1 MGSITTGIGLISG
14 INTAQL
20 IEGLLAIEA
29 RGKTNLQT
37 RVATLQAQ
45 RTALMDINARLLNM
59 KTASRAFRLDKIFQ
73 STLASSSNE
82 EILSATAAK
91 NAQPGSFQFIVRQL
105 VSTSQ
110 QLSRGFADRATT
122 PLGLTSMSFEF
133 GRGGLAVD
141 RNLEELN
148 GGNGVAR
155 GKIVITDRS
164 GAQETIDLTDVA
176 TLNEVIERINSASTV
191 NVTARISSD
200 GLVITDN
207 TGGTGTLTIAN
218 AAGFTTATDLG
229 IAGSAAGD
237 TLIGQ
242 NINTIGANTSLSSLN
257 DGNGVLI
264 RNNVPDFRITARDGT
279 VIDVDLGRINLPIT
293 PSTLLSDLN
302 NGKGITLGDDDNKD
316 IKFVDRDGNE
326 YEVNLTGIT
335 TVNGLITRVAAET
348 GGRIQ
353 IGIHADGARLTV
365 TDTQGGDGPL
375 KVLGAGV
382 NGTKTAT
389 ELGILNE
396 AGVEADSFNGQVIP
410 NTISDPP
417 AATLGDVINRINNAS
432 NNNGRIIASLA
443 ADGVSLQLTD
453 TTGGAGNL
461 IVRGTAANPLAAAA
475 LGIETDASGI
485 AGNTIQGR
493 RLVAALGS
501 VLVNNLNG
509 GSGLNGAT
517 ELTITDRAGVQ
528 FSVSNLD
535 SYASLSEIIDA
546 INQAAAAAGAAI
558 EVDYNNTGNG
568 LQITDSSGG
577 VSNLIVTGD
586 AAAALGIETDPAGT
600 ASNTVRGTNLQ
611 HRYVSEATKLSDL
624 NYGRGIG
631 LGKFKITDSLG
642 ASATIDIGSDAVT
655 LYDVIAEI
663 NSRGLAI
670 NARINDTGDGL
681 VIESKLEDG
690 QVAVRK
696 LTITSV
702 SGTTAKDL
710 NILGEAA
717 SVEDGMIDGSYERT
731 VTFNE
736 SDTLAAVV
744 SKINSAGIPVSAS
757 IINSG
762 SGATPFRLNFTS
774 DIGGRM
780 GELHIDTGDFDL
792 GLTIISRGQDAKVLF
807 GSGENAFLVTSNSNT
822 VTDVVDG
829 LTLNLKQVSDEPVTI
844 TVNRD
849 DQAITEAVRQFV
861 TAFNDVIGRINQY
874 DFYDIDTKQKGP
886 LLGNPITA
894 RVREAMYR
902 IQQGK
907 AQGVT
912 TQYQYLRQ
920 VGITIG
926 KNGELS
932 FNQEKFREAL
942 ENDRQAVENLFA
954 TFESTVSGPEEIAPG
969 VTIQNSKPNVTARGF
984 GDLFDNL
991 MDQLTNSIDGTV
1003 TMADRNFQDR
1013 IDATNKRIQEFDVR
1027 LEAKRLRLEQQFVAM
1042 ETALA
1047 KLQGQ
1052 SNALSSLSLNFGML
1066 MMR

>member
-45 RTALMDINARLLNM
+45 RTAVMDINARLLNM
-59 KTASRAFRLDKIFQ
+59 KTASRAVRLDKIIHA
-73 STLASSSNE
+73 TLASSSNE

-365 TDTQGGDGPL
+365 TDTQG
-375 KVLGAGV
+375 
-382 NGTKTAT
+382 
-389 ELGILNE
+389 
-396 AGVEADSFNGQVIP
+396 
-410 NTISDPP
+410 
-417 AATLGDVINRINNAS
+417 
-432 NNNGRIIASLA
+432 
-443 ADGVSLQLTD
+443 
-453 TTGGAGNL
+453 
-461 IVRGTAANPLAAAA
+461 
-475 LGIETDASGI
+475 
-485 AGNTIQGR
+485 
-493 RLVAALGS
+493 
-501 VLVNNLNG
+501 
-509 GSGLNGAT
+509 
-517 ELTITDRAGVQ
+517 
-528 FSVSNLD
+528 
-535 SYASLSEIIDA
+535 
-546 INQAAAAAGAAI
+546 
-558 EVDYNNTGNG
+558 
-568 LQITDSSGG
+568 
-577 VSNLIVTGD
+577 
-586 AAAALGIETDPAGT
+586 
-600 ASNTVRGTNLQ
+600 
-611 HRYVSEATKLSDL
+611 
-624 NYGRGIG
+624 
-631 LGKFKITDSLG
+631 
-642 ASATIDIGSDAVT
+642 
-655 LYDVIAEI
+655 
-663 NSRGLAI
+663 
-670 NARINDTGDGL
+670 
-681 VIESKLEDG
+681 
-690 QVAVRK
+690 
-696 LTITSV
+696 
-702 SGTTAKDL
+702 
-710 NILGEAA
+710 
-717 SVEDGMIDGSYERT
+717 
-731 VTFNE
+731 
-736 SDTLAAVV
+736 
-744 SKINSAGIPVSAS
+744 
-757 IINSG
+757 
-762 SGATPFRLNFTS
+762 
-774 DIGGRM
+774 
-780 GELHIDTGDFDL
+780 
-792 GLTIISRGQDAKVLF
+792 
-807 GSGENAFLVTSNSNT
+807 
-822 VTDVVDG
+822 
-829 LTLNLKQVSDEPVTI
+829 
-844 TVNRD
+844 
-849 DQAITEAVRQFV
+849 
-861 TAFNDVIGRINQY
+861 
-874 DFYDIDTKQKGP
+874 
-886 LLGNPITA
+886 
-894 RVREAMYR
+894 
-902 IQQGK
+902 
-907 AQGVT
+907 
-912 TQYQYLRQ
+912 
-920 VGITIG
+920 
-926 KNGELS
+926 
-932 FNQEKFREAL
+932 
-942 ENDRQAVENLFA
+942 
-954 TFESTVSGPEEIAPG
+954 
-969 VTIQNSKPNVTARGF
+969 
-984 GDLFDNL
+984 
-991 MDQLTNSIDGTV
+991 
-1003 TMADRNFQDR
+1003 
-1013 IDATNKRIQEFDVR
+1013 
-1027 LEAKRLRLEQQFVAM
+1027 
-1042 ETALA
+1042 
-1047 KLQGQ
+1047 
-1052 SNALSSLSLNFGML
+1052 
-1066 MMR
+1066 